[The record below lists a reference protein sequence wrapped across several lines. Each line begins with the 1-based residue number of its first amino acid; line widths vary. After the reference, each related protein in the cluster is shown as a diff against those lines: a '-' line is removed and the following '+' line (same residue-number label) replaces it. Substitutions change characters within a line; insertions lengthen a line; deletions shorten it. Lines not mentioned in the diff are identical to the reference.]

1 MGAMIVVGTI
11 PRGRAIAIVGT
22 RNPTREGAWLTRLV
36 VRKVAELG
44 FTVITGDAR
53 GVDSIAAQQA
63 VEAKAPLVVA
73 KPCVNSGEEPPPNGA
88 IVGLRYCNGRVT
100 GGMLVSRDWLIAKLA
115 DAIIVTEARS
125 GSARLACC
133 GTWYTVAFGVRR
145 GVPAFILR
153 PVVNEPDVL
162 EAFRIITRD
171 GAVPVGGIE
180 ELVGRLRGL
189 AN

>member
-1 MGAMIVVGTI
+1 MGTMIIIGAI
-11 PRGRAIAIVGT
+11 PGGRAVAIVGT
-22 RNPTREGAWLTRLV
+22 RNPTREGTWLTRLV
-36 VRKVAELG
+36 TRRIAELG

-63 VEAKAPLVVA
+63 VEAKAPLIIA
-73 KPCVNSGEEPPPNGA
+73 KPCVNTSDEPPPNGA
-88 IVGLRYCNGRVT
+88 IVGLRYCSGRIT

-115 DAIIVTEARS
+115 NAIVIPEARS

-145 GVPAFILR
+145 GVPVFILR
-153 PVVNEPDVL
+153 PVANEPDVL

-171 GAVPVGGIE
+171 GAVPVSSVE

>member
-1 MGAMIVVGTI
+1 MIVIGRI

-22 RNPTREGAWLTRLV
+22 RNPTREGARLTRLV
-36 VRKVAELG
+36 ARRVAELG

-53 GVDSIAAQQA
+53 GVDSITAQQTI
-63 VEAKAPLVVA
+63 ETKAPLVIA
-73 KPCVNSGEEPPPNGA
+73 KPCINSGEEPPPNGA

-115 DAIIVTEARS
+115 DAIIVPEARS
-125 GSARLACC
+125 GSARMACC
-133 GTWYTVAFGVRR
+133 GTWYTVDFGVKR
-145 GVPAFILR
+145 GVPVFILR
-153 PVVNEPDVL
+153 PMTSEPDVL

-180 ELVGRLRGL
+180 ELVNRLRSL

>member
-1 MGAMIVVGTI
+1 MIIIGTI
-11 PRGRAIAIVGT
+11 PRSKAIAIVGT

-36 VRKVAELG
+36 TRKVAGLG

-53 GVDSIAAQQA
+53 GVDSITARQA

-88 IVGLRYCNGRVT
+88 IVGLRYCSGRVT

-133 GTWYTVAFGVRR
+133 GAWYTVAFGVRR

>member
-1 MGAMIVVGTI
+1 MIVVGTV
-11 PRGRAIAIVGT
+11 PRGRVIAIVGT

-36 VRKVAELG
+36 TRKVAELG
-44 FTVITGDAR
+44 FVIITGDAR
-53 GVDSIAAQQA
+53 GVDSITAQQA
-63 VEAKAPLVVA
+63 VEAKAPLIIA
-73 KPCVNSGEEPPPNGA
+73 KPCINSGVEPPSNGA
-88 IVGLRYCNGRVT
+88 IVGLRYCNGSVT

-145 GVPAFILR
+145 GVPVFILR
-153 PVVNEPDVL
+153 PVVNEPSVL

-171 GAVPVGGIE
+171 GAVPVGSVD

>member
-1 MGAMIVVGTI
+1 MIVIGTI

-36 VRKVAELG
+36 TRRVTELG

-73 KPCVNSGEEPPPNGA
+73 KPCVSNSGEEPPPNGA
-88 IVGLRYCNGRVT
+88 IVSLRYCSGRVT

-115 DAIIVTEARS
+115 DAIIVTETRR
-125 GSARLACC
+125 GSARRACC

-145 GVPAFILR
+145 GVPVFILR

-171 GAVPVGGIE
+171 GAVPVDSIE
-180 ELVGRLRGL
+180 ELVGRLRRL
-189 AN
+189 V

>member
-1 MGAMIVVGTI
+1 MGTMIVIGAI
-11 PRGRAIAIVGT
+11 PRGRTIAIVGT
-22 RNPTREGAWLTRLV
+22 RNPTREGAWLTRLIT
-36 VRKVAELG
+36 RKVAELG
-44 FTVITGDAR
+44 FVIITGDAR
-53 GVDSIAAQQA
+53 GVDSITAQQA
-63 VEAKAPLVVA
+63 VEAKAPLVIA
-73 KPCVNSGEEPPPNGA
+73 KPCINGSEEPPPGGA

-115 DAIIVTEARS
+115 DAIIVPEARS

-133 GTWYTVAFGVRR
+133 GTWYTVSFGVKR
-145 GVPAFILR
+145 GIPAFILR

>member
-36 VRKVAELG
+36 TRKVAELG

-73 KPCVNSGEEPPPNGA
+73 KPCINSGEEPPPNGA
-88 IVGLRYCNGRVT
+88 IVGLRYCSGRVT

-133 GTWYTVAFGVRR
+133 GTWYTVAFGVKR
-145 GVPAFILR
+145 GVPVFILR
-153 PVVNEPDVL
+153 PVANEPNVL

-171 GAVPVGGIE
+171 GAVPVGSIE